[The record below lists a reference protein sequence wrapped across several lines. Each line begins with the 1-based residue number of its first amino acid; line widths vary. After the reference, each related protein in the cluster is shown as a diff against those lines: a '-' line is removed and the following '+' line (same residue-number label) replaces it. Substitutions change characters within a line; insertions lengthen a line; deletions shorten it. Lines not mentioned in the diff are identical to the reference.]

1 MQSDAKYDSFIIKQ
15 LEYAYAVNDN
25 NITQSAIKDILIAQ
39 KNSYSDALEE
49 MMSEKNRYIN
59 TENMYEDKI
68 FALNKIIKINKRAGN
83 GFAVLRDEVQ
93 VKSYILLNNQ
103 NRMIRD
109 ILLSLDDSDSIKFKK
124 DLNNII
130 IKNQTDNQLLMNIDY
145 QSKLE
150 IDVISK
156 TLDKAKKNIKEFY
169 ALIDINQDIVSYL
182 YLSEN
187 RIYRLNKYSKYNLI
201 SVVIFIKNTKIATI
215 IDSMIEP
222 YGLDIVK
229 LLIILFL
236 IFIIYI
242 IRTFVLSLLEAY
254 IIKIEALAKYAKD
267 ILRVIR
273 KPLELLILI
282 INMNMI
288 TYI

>member
-1 MQSDAKYDSFIIKQ
+1 LQSDAKYDSFIIKQ

-130 IKNQTDNQLLMNIDY
+130 IKNQTDNQLPIDY
-145 QSKLE
+145 YCQ
-150 IDVISK
+150 
-156 TLDKAKKNIKEFY
+156 
-169 ALIDINQDIVSYL
+169 
-182 YLSEN
+182 
-187 RIYRLNKYSKYNLI
+187 
-201 SVVIFIKNTKIATI
+201 
-215 IDSMIEP
+215 
-222 YGLDIVK
+222 
-229 LLIILFL
+229 
-236 IFIIYI
+236 
-242 IRTFVLSLLEAY
+242 
-254 IIKIEALAKYAKD
+254 
-267 ILRVIR
+267 
-273 KPLELLILI
+273 
-282 INMNMI
+282 
-288 TYI
+288 